1 MRFERVTDTGHEM
14 YKKAME
20 MYADSFPMHEQREAK
35 SQAAIL
41 GDDEYHFALAYDGVT
56 FVGEALY
63 WKWDSYIYVEHLCI
77 LPEMRNKAYGG
88 KVLELLAAENKKV
101 VLEID
106 PPVDDISI
114 RRRGFYERSGFAENP
129 YAHVHPPYHR
139 GNKGHELVVMSR
151 PGQLSPE
158 EYDLFRDYLNG
169 HVMRNVF

>member
-1 MRFERVTDTGHEM
+1 MRFERITDTQHEM
-14 YKKAME
+14 YKRAMVL
-20 MYADSFPMHEQREAK
+20 YADSFPLHEQREAK

-41 GDDEYHFALAYDGVT
+41 GDSEYHFALAYDDDT

-63 WKWDSYIYVEHLCI
+63 WEWDGYIYAEHLCI
-77 LPEMRNKAYGG
+77 LSEMRNKAYGG

-101 VLEID
+101 ILEID

-139 GNKGHELVVMSR
+139 GYKGHELVVMSR
-151 PGQLSPE
+151 PGKLSAA
-158 EYDLFRDYLNG
+158 EYNCFRDYLNG
-169 HVMRNVF
+169 HVMKNVF